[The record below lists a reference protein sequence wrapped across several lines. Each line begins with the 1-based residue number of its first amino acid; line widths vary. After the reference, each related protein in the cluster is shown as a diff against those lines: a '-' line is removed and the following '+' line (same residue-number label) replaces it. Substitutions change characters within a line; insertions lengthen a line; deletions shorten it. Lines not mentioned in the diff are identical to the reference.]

1 MENKIIVGYK
11 DYIKTLGYT
20 KTTQYNLPKIIE
32 EFLTFLKDKKI
43 RKITE
48 NDIKRY
54 QNYIE
59 TRPHKHSKSG
69 SLSTSYIKQ
78 HVYAIKLF
86 FGYLEQ
92 LEYIK
97 TNPSTSIIYDKKVE
111 NNQREIVSQDEIR
124 ILFNNAETLIETA
137 VLHLAY
143 SAGMRKSEIEN
154 IEVRDIDF
162 RANRIY
168 IRAGKNKKRRV
179 IPITEKVKNELK
191 QYYLEQRSTTKSNYF
206 LVNKVGNK
214 INSNSIY
221 KIVKPLINKAGL
233 SENVCLHSLRHSIAT
248 HLLEN
253 GMKVEYVRDFLGHSQ
268 LKTTQIYTR
277 INKLKLNNYDNTS

>member
-1 MENKIIVGYK
+1 M
-11 DYIKTLGYT
+11 
-20 KTTQYNLPKIIE
+20 
-32 EFLTFLKDKKI
+32 
-43 RKITE
+43 
-48 NDIKRY
+48 
-54 QNYIE
+54 
-59 TRPHKHSKSG
+59 
-69 SLSTSYIKQ
+69 
-78 HVYAIKLF
+78 
-86 FGYLEQ
+86 
-92 LEYIK
+92 EYIK

-111 NNQREIVSQDEIR
+111 NNQREILSQEEIK
-124 ILFNNAETLIETA
+124 ILFETTETLIDTA

-143 SAGMRKSEIEN
+143 SCGMRKSEIEN
-154 IEVRDIDF
+154 LEVRDIDF
-162 RANRIY
+162 RENRIY

-214 INSNSIY
+214 LNSNSIY
-221 KIVKPLINKAGL
+221 NIVKPLINKAGL

-253 GMKVEYVRDFLGHSQ
+253 GMEVEYVRDFLGHNQ

-277 INKLKLNNYDNTS
+277 INQINLKET